1 MDMNKN
7 LKLTAATL
15 LCMVLAACGGG
26 TGKHSDILSDGIL
39 GEYGSELYDMMTKM
53 DAIGNDIRKL
63 FDEFRYGRIS
73 NEDCEKQRVKL
84 EAKREALCEEFS
96 QKTQEAFDELQG
108 KKIPTIIEEDAP
120 LKVVEPFRITELRA
134 GAKTNLPSLEM
145 GCECTVELTK
155 ETPVSDTR
163 PLGSGLMDVKC
174 EDKSNNVI
182 LGEIF
187 GWMGKEVSIVGGV
200 WPKDVYPA
208 GTKFVVRINKSA
220 SYTSKGISKDLFQ
233 LHHIT
238 ICWSKNH
245 FVLRNRKLGPIVLDK
260 PIANLPASVTGL
272 YDKFE
277 HKTEK
282 HEDDMD
288 GEWVEDYYLFTKNG
302 KDAFRV
308 NIMDGVAYDF
318 NLLEGS
324 TNVKDRNGVYV
335 GFPARKLFESCEI
348 DWQTDFAGWIFG
360 TYKDCT
366 YYIKSEDLVSLGIEV
381 PCKAEDIKEDAKIA
395 RIDNRY

>member
-1 MDMNKN
+1 MNKN

-26 TGKHSDILSDGIL
+26 TGKHSDVLSDGVL

-63 FDEFRYGRIS
+63 FYEFQTGRIS

-84 EAKREALCEEFS
+84 DAKGNTLCEEFS

-163 PLGSGLMDVKC
+163 LLGVGLMDVKC
-174 EDKSNNVI
+174 EDKSNTVI

-187 GWMGKEVSIVGGV
+187 GWMGKEESIVGGV
-200 WPKDVYPA
+200 CPKDVYPA
-208 GTKFVVRINKSA
+208 GTKFVVRLKKSA
-220 SYTSKGISKDLFQ
+220 GRGSKGISKDLFQ

-238 ICWSKNH
+238 ICWAKHH
-245 FVLRNRKLGPIVLDK
+245 FVLANRKLGPIVLDK

-324 TNVKDRNGVYV
+324 TNVRDRNGVYV
-335 GFPARKLFESCEI
+335 GFPARKLFESHKKI

-381 PCKAEDIKEDAKIA
+381 PCKAEDIKADAKIV

>member
-53 DAIGNDIRKL
+53 DAIGNDISKL
-63 FDEFRYGRIS
+63 VYEIQNRRIS
-73 NEDCEKQRVKL
+73 NEDYEKQYVKL
-84 EAKREALCEEFS
+84 EAKGNTLCEEFS

-163 PLGSGLMDVKC
+163 PLGCGLMDVKC

-187 GWMGKEVSIVGGV
+187 GWMGKEESIVGGV
-200 WPKDVYPA
+200 CPKDVYPA
-208 GTKFVVRINKSA
+208 GTKFVVRLKKS
-220 SYTSKGISKDLFQ
+220 SGKTSKGISKDLFQ

-238 ICWSKNH
+238 ICWPKNH
-245 FVLRNRKLGPIVLDK
+245 FVLANRKLGPIVLDK

-324 TNVKDRNGVYV
+324 TNVKDRNGLYV
-335 GFPARKLFESCEI
+335 GFPARALFESCEI

-360 TYKDCT
+360 TYKNYT
-366 YYIKSEDLVSLGIEV
+366 YYIKSEDLVSLDIEV